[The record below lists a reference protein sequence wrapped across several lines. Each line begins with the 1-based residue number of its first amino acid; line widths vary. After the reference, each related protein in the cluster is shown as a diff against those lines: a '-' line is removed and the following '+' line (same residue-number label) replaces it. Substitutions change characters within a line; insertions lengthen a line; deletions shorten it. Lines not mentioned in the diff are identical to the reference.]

1 MNNISK
7 YLSLVLLLFCACF
20 LQAQHYENIAP
31 GSFARGLSLAGFD
44 KIPVVHTV
52 SPDISKAIAEDAL
65 SDQDRFALPV
75 DVNIDPQS
83 NGLWEQGSH
92 NEMIWRVRLSQKN
105 AKGWILCFSELALE
119 RGAKLFMYTP
129 NHQVVKGAFTYQN
142 NNEAKK
148 LTVGPISGDEIVIEL
163 NIPSQA
169 NRGNN
174 SAFKLEKAYFVYK
187 SNPNV
192 PGVQTVLG
200 DAAYNSSFPCMI
212 NVNCPEGSKVIK
224 QKDGV
229 VRILLAGDKG
239 FYYCTG
245 SLMNNTK
252 KDSTPYVLSGF
263 HCEHDFVPSY
273 DNYIFAFGWETPSC
287 QMPTNEPTYQTMD
300 GCSMMARREQSDFV
314 LYKLKSKIPFN
325 IPAYFN
331 GWDKSD
337 TKIPASTTM
346 IHHPNGD
353 VKKISL
359 DGSPSVIWKKDIN
372 WNNGVITPAFEHW
385 RVSLT
390 KGASMPGSSGAPLF
404 DERGLVVGQLNGGN
418 SVCNYSTLYYGRFSK
433 SWDEGTTP
441 STRLKE
447 WLDPLGLG
455 KDTIQGLSLASS
467 AAATIAGRI
476 TNSKSLPIKN
486 VMVVISGFVKDTFI
500 TGADG
505 KYKFDNIAVGHSYTI
520 TPYYNTFPLDGISA
534 GDLSIINKQI
544 LGFIPITSDFKKLAA
559 DINKSNTITAGDLSI
574 LTSMILGKLYEFPNA
589 KNWYFVTPDFKYPN
603 LAGSVDRIQ
612 IANLSIDLF
621 DQDFIAVK
629 LGDLSGTK

>member
-1 MNNISK
+1 M
-7 YLSLVLLLFCACF
+7 LFCACF
-20 LQAQHYENIAP
+20 LQAQHYENITP
-31 GSFARGLSLAGFD
+31 GSFARDLSLASFD
-44 KIPVVHTV
+44 KIPVVRTV

-92 NEMIWRVRLSQKN
+92 NEMIWRVRLSQEN

-129 NHQVVKGAFTYQN
+129 NHQVVKGAFTFQN

-148 LTVGPISGDEIVIEL
+148 LTVGPIPGDEIVIEL

-169 NRGNN
+169 KRGDI

-287 QMPTNEPTYQTMD
+287 QMPTNEPSYLTMD

-314 LYKLKSKIPFN
+314 LYKLKTKIPFN
-325 IPAYFN
+325 FPAYFN

-337 TKIPASTTM
+337 TKIPTSTSM
-346 IHHPNGD
+346 VHHPNGD
-353 VKKISL
+353 VKKVSL

-372 WNNGVITPAFEHW
+372 WNNGIITPAYEHW

-418 SVCNYSTLYYGRFSK
+418 SACNYSTLYYGRFSK

-534 GDLSIINKQI
+534 GDLVIINKHI
-544 LGFIPITSDFKKLAA
+544 LGFIPITSEFKKLAA